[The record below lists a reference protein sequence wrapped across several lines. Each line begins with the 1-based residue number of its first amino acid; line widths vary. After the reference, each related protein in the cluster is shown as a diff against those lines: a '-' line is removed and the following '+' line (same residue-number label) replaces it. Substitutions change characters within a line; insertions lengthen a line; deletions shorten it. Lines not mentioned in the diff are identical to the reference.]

1 MVVDN
6 KLLEKYAEL
15 MNQASI
21 TIDDVIKS
29 LNELKEKLEKK
40 WENKNKNK

>member
-29 LNELKEKLEKK
+29 LNELKEKLEKI
-40 WENKNKNK
+40 WEN

>member
-6 KLLEKYAEL
+6 KLLEKSAEL

-29 LNELKEKLEKK
+29 LNELKEKLEKI
-40 WENKNKNK
+40 WEN

>member
-1 MVVDN
+1 M
-6 KLLEKYAEL
+6 LEKYAEL

-29 LNELKEKLEKK
+29 LNELKEKLEKI
-40 WENKNKNK
+40 WEN